1 MVECV
6 ERLAPCARARPQAG
20 MRHARPVER
29 LGGMRHH
36 AGVPS
41 WSLASGRN
49 ATAERH
55 SMCGYRQRASARF
68 LRMVERPH
76 APRARA
82 LGSNRVSQAGP
93 RVVAA
98 AAYDCAHGRFCH
110 CPPTGRKVVRM
121 ENTKRGSVRV
131 RRLSRQDVLRTRC
144 EVVERNG
151 LSLPFLEELERREGT
166 DRLIDWLEDHNF
178 WGLADDWKLWSWLLG
193 E

>member
-1 MVECV
+1 
-6 ERLAPCARARPQAG
+6 
-20 MRHARPVER
+20 
-29 LGGMRHH
+29 
-36 AGVPS
+36 
-41 WSLASGRN
+41 
-49 ATAERH
+49 
-55 SMCGYRQRASARF
+55 
-68 LRMVERPH
+68 
-76 APRARA
+76 
-82 LGSNRVSQAGP
+82 
-93 RVVAA
+93 
-98 AAYDCAHGRFCH
+98 
-110 CPPTGRKVVRM
+110 M